1 VVGTLKYKS
10 QYVESSD
17 MNSSDNSSKTEIG
30 MNEVLSRNIETLLQ
44 KRRSEERRASIQQKV
59 ADAITRFAGSMP
71 FVYIH
76 AVFFGVWG
84 IVNLGW
90 TGLRPFDPSFV
101 VLAMLASV
109 EAIFLSTFILISQ
122 NRMGAIAE
130 TRADLDLQISLL
142 SEHEVTRLLQL
153 VSRIAEKLDIEEGS
167 APDLAQLKRDVA
179 PEKVLDEIEEKAA
192 ATGGSSGLVGS

>member
-1 VVGTLKYKS
+1 MNNNHSSNAESGINATLA
-10 QYVESSD
+10 
-17 MNSSDNSSKTEIG
+17 
-30 MNEVLSRNIETLLQ
+30 RNIETLLET
-44 KRRSEERRASIQQKV
+44 RRREERRASIQQKV

-76 AVFFGVWG
+76 TVFFGLWG

-90 TGLRPFDPSFV
+90 VGLRPFDPSFV

-122 NRMGAIAE
+122 NRMSAIAE

-142 SEHEVTRLLQL
+142 SEHEITRLLQL
-153 VSRIAEKLDIEEGS
+153 VSRIAEKLAIEEGG
-167 APDLAQLKRDVA
+167 APDLAELKRDVA
-179 PEKVLDEIEEKAA
+179 PEKVLDKIEEAA
-192 ATGGSSGLVGS
+192 SSQARRGKN

>member
-1 VVGTLKYKS
+1 
-10 QYVESSD
+10 
-17 MNSSDNSSKTEIG
+17 
-30 MNEVLSRNIETLLQ
+30 MNEVLSRNIETLLE
-44 KRRSEERRASIQQKV
+44 KRRSAERRASIQEKL
-59 ADAITRFAGSMP
+59 ADAITRFVGSMP

-76 AVFFGVWG
+76 AVFFAIWG

-122 NRMGAIAE
+122 NRMSAIAQ
-130 TRADLDLQISLL
+130 TRADLNLQISLL

-153 VSRIAEKLDIEEGS
+153 VSRVAEKLDIGEGS
-167 APDLAQLKRDVA
+167 APDLAELKRDVE
-179 PEKVLDEIEEKAA
+179 PEKVLDKIEQEAA
-192 ATGGSSGLVGS
+192 AQVRREKN

>member
-1 VVGTLKYKS
+1 
-10 QYVESSD
+10 
-17 MNSSDNSSKTEIG
+17 
-30 MNEVLSRNIETLLQ
+30 MNEVLSRNIETLLE
-44 KRRSEERRASIQQKV
+44 KRRSAERRASIQEKL
-59 ADAITRFAGSMP
+59 ADAITRFVGSMP

-76 AVFFGVWG
+76 AVFFAIWG

-122 NRMGAIAE
+122 NRMSAIAQ
-130 TRADLDLQISLL
+130 TRADLNLQISLL

-153 VSRIAEKLDIEEGS
+153 VSRVAEKLDIGEGS
-167 APDLAQLKRDVA
+167 APDLAELKRDVE
-179 PEKVLDEIEEKAA
+179 PEKVLDKIEQEA
-192 ATGGSSGLVGS
+192 ATQVRREKN